1 MNVRLSLCMIVRNE
15 AEELPRCLQ
24 SVQGLVDELVVVDT
38 GSQDG
43 TVDVARRY
51 GALIREIPWQNDF
64 AAARNVALSL
74 ASGEWILWLDADEEL
89 LPESRECL
97 PSLLSAG
104 DTEGYF
110 IQLHNLLGS
119 RADPETE
126 VALLFRLWRNRPE
139 YRFVGTVHE
148 QILPAIRSVNPQ
160 AKVAHSPLQVMH
172 YGYLREHVAAKGKEN
187 RNLALL
193 EEGLRAQPNDPF
205 LRFNLG
211 IEHFVQRRFPQ
222 ARDAFERSL
231 DRVHSDALWR
241 PRLVKGYAATLCELA
256 RWDEAFAF
264 LGVERRRYPDYTDLT
279 YVAGVA
285 HSVLGHHEAA
295 ISVFRACLE
304 RGPAPCP
311 PYTAVDREAG
321 GCKAHLA
328 LGKEY
333 EAIGRYP
340 DALQE
345 YASAAMAKPRWGE
358 ALRCLATLMSKRVDD
373 ETMLRVLQAFFPDA
387 TDADQIKIAAL
398 LAYTGRYQL
407 ALERLSPLDA
417 AGRLDRGGR
426 YTLALCLTKLGRSAD
441 ALTILGEDWAGSP
454 LEGQVK
460 ALARSLT
467 SEA

>member
-1 MNVRLSLCMIVRNE
+1 MDVRLSLCMIVRNE
-15 AEELPRCLQ
+15 AEELPRCLE
-24 SVQGLVDELVVVDT
+24 SVQGVVDELVVVDT

-51 GALIREIPWQNDF
+51 GAVVREIPWQNDF
-64 AAARNVALSL
+64 AAARNASLSL

-89 LPESRECL
+89 LPASRQL
-97 PSLLSAG
+97 IPALLSAA

-119 RADPETE
+119 RVDPETE

-139 YRFVGTVHE
+139 YRFVGAIHE
-148 QILPAIRSVNPQ
+148 QIAPVIRSVNPQ
-160 AKVAHSPLQVMH
+160 AKVAHSPLEAVH

-187 RNLALL
+187 RNLQLL
-193 EEGLRAQPNDPF
+193 EASLRAQPNDPF
-205 LRFNLG
+205 LQFNLG
-211 IEHFVQRRFPQ
+211 VEHFVRGRFQP
-222 ARDAFERSL
+222 AREALERSL
-231 DRVHSDALWR
+231 ERVQPDALWR
-241 PRLVKGYAATLCELA
+241 PRLAKGYAATLCELA

-264 LGVERRRYPDYTDLT
+264 LGTESRRYPNYTDLT

-285 HSVLGHHEAA
+285 HSVLGEHESAIAA
-295 ISVFRACLE
+295 FQACLE

-321 GCKAHLA
+321 GCKAHLM

-333 EAIGRYP
+333 EAVGRYP
-340 DALQE
+340 EALQA
-345 YASAAMAKPRWGE
+345 YAKAAMMKPRWGE
-358 ALRCLATLMSKRVDD
+358 ALRCLAALMGKRVDD
-373 ETMLRVLQAFFPDA
+373 ETTIRVLEAFFPDA
-387 TDADQIKIAAL
+387 TDADQVKIAAL
-398 LAYTGRYQL
+398 LAYAGRYQL

-417 AGRLDRGGR
+417 AGSLDRGGR

-460 ALARSLT
+460 ALARSLK
-467 SEA
+467 SEG